1 MEKIL
6 TKIIN
11 FIDENYH
18 QKKINQIL
26 KKIKIDNVVDIGAH
40 KGEFLYNIMKIK
52 NRINIYSFEPQIE
65 ICNQLKKKFKKI
77 KNVKISNFAIS
88 DKNIVKR
95 LNISIKSSTSTF
107 SNYNQK
113 SYWKKIKDFLLSGL
127 KNQSII
133 RSEKVKTIT
142 LDHFFK
148 KKRFKIDLLK
158 IDTEGHEYQVLKGA
172 KKLLKKNV
180 RFILIEFH
188 LSKIYSNYNK
198 KKIEKILSENNFF
211 LLKKFKFP
219 FLQFEDRVYKKIN
232 Q

>member
-26 KKIKIDNVVDIGAH
+26 KKIKINNVVDIGAH
-40 KGEFLYNIMKIK
+40 KGEFLNNIMKIK

-65 ICNQLKKKFKKI
+65 ICNQLKKKFKKK

-88 DKNIVKR
+88 NKNIVKR
-95 LNISIKSSTSTF
+95 LNISIKTSTSTF

-142 LDHFFK
+142 LDHFFE
-148 KKRFKIDLLK
+148 KKRLKIDLLK
-158 IDTEGHEYQVLKGA
+158 IDTEGHEYQVLQGA

-188 LSKIYSNYNK
+188 LSKIYNNYNK
-198 KKIEKILSENNFF
+198 KKIEKVLLENNFF

-219 FLQFEDRVYKKIN
+219 FLQFEDRVYKKN
-232 Q
+232 

>member
-26 KKIKIDNVVDIGAH
+26 KKIKINNVVDIGAH
-40 KGEFLYNIMKIK
+40 KGEFLNNIMKIK
-52 NRINIYSFEPQIE
+52 NRTNIYSFEPQIE
-65 ICNQLKKKFKKI
+65 ICNQLKKKFKKK

-95 LNISIKSSTSTF
+95 LNISIKTSTSTF

-127 KNQSII
+127 KNRSII

-142 LDHFFK
+142 LDHFFE
-148 KKRFKIDLLK
+148 KKRLKIDLLK

-198 KKIEKILSENNFF
+198 KKIEKVLLENNFF

-232 Q
+232 